1 MRPNFWRFYGIGD
14 DVRRAT
20 WFLDTARNGLQP
32 FDSDAQ
38 AVLEDAYLFLKWL
51 SYRRTIDPDK
61 KRTSVENGVGEAGL
75 DESLLTVEVPG
86 PDGTDRLVQFSSLT
100 QATAIQKGLGAAI
113 ALFKRRVYR
122 GAWLESLNTGND
134 MDAVASQIDHTTQGD
149 GNQTPMLPEVMVPD
163 ESLRSLLI
171 PPAPLVKTNS
181 TLSLGHDNETEEE
194 THNEDSC
201 LAVPRER
208 MKSSDMTKLLR
219 DERDGSVD
227 HLCLI
232 VHGIGEMMRSVDLFG
247 LTLPNLSTVC
257 GSMRSNHA
265 EVQAEHLPQIYPKA
279 EMDSSSSTAAIGRVE
294 YLPVEWHEAF
304 SILTQRRSPLPNG
317 VDRNA
322 SNRSG
327 QESPRNVMIEDIS
340 LKTIPNMREFANDT
354 LMDVL
359 FFMNPE
365 HHQIIVDVVTNEMNL
380 GKGEFFLFASESFL
394 DLIVLHIKNC
404 VLSSTQLLKSSAR

>member
-1 MRPNFWRFYGIGD
+1 
-14 DVRRAT
+14 
-20 WFLDTARNGLQP
+20 
-32 FDSDAQ
+32 
-38 AVLEDAYLFLKWL
+38 
-51 SYRRTIDPDK
+51 
-61 KRTSVENGVGEAGL
+61 
-75 DESLLTVEVPG
+75 
-86 PDGTDRLVQFSSLT
+86 
-100 QATAIQKGLGAAI
+100 
-113 ALFKRRVYR
+113 
-122 GAWLESLNTGND
+122 
-134 MDAVASQIDHTTQGD
+134 VA
-149 GNQTPMLPEVMVPD
+149 D

-171 PPAPLVKTNS
+171 PPAPLVKTSS
-181 TLSLGHDNETEEE
+181 TLSLD
-194 THNEDSC
+194 HNIEAANKAQKDDSC

-208 MKSSDMTKLLR
+208 MKGSDMTKLLR

-247 LTLPNLSTVC
+247 LTLPNLSAVC

-279 EMDSSSSTAAIGRVE
+279 DMASSSSSAAIGRVE
-294 YLPVEWHEAF
+294 YLPVEWHDAF
-304 SILTQRRSPLPNG
+304 SILTQRRAPLPHL
-317 VDRNA
+317 VDQHA

-327 QESPRNVMIEDIS
+327 RESPRNVMIEDIS

-380 GKGEFFLFASESFL
+380 GTFEHIYSCQSFCRL
-394 DLIVLHIKNC
+394 PCIQTLNC
-404 VLSSTQLLKSSAR
+404 YLRCSC